1 MIRRPPRSTLT
12 DTRFPYTTR
21 FRSFWLGSLPFLLG
35 VLFLMGLQSTLFGPV
50 KYSVLPQLLK
60 PGELMGGNALVE
72 AGTFLAILLGTLA
85 GGALM
90 ALFVDGTLWVSV
102 AVIGVA
108 LLGYAMS
115 RAIPPV
121 AASAPD
127 QIGRAHV

>member
-1 MIRRPPRSTLT
+1 
-12 DTRFPYTTR
+12 
-21 FRSFWLGSLPFLLG
+21 
-35 VLFLMGLQSTLFGPV
+35 
-50 KYSVLPQLLK
+50 
-60 PGELMGGNALVE
+60 MGGNALVE

-127 QIGRAHV
+127 LIINLNPFTQTVRTVACLRQATVPAPVASASSDERRVGNACVSTCSSRGAPSSK